1 MRKIF
6 SYVLKALLF
15 IGIVYAEPESKV
27 EALEG
32 KKRESS
38 LDKKIRQELKN
49 KELKNKELKNKE
61 LKNKE
66 LKNKELKNKEL
77 KNKEL
82 KNKELKNKELKNKEL
97 KNKEEKKNTEEKKEI
112 KAKRKPR
119 AEVHHGD
126 AKNPTQKITPS
137 KIKEGTKGV
146 QNQGTQNQGVQNNA
160 PKLEEKETTPQTL
173 EKKGSSPSSQFNSI
187 FGNPNDATNNTLE
200 DKVVGGISLLVNG
213 SPITL
218 YQIQEEQKKSKV
230 SKAQARDRLIAER
243 IKNQEI
249 ERLKIHVGD
258 DKLDQEMAM
267 MAQQQGMD
275 LDRFKQML
283 MAEGHYKLYRDQL
296 KEHLEMQELL
306 RNILLTNVDTSSET
320 KMREYYNKHKDQFS
334 IPTEIETVR
343 YTSTNQE
350 DLERAMA
357 DPNLEVPGVSKANEK
372 IEMKTLNPQIAQV
385 FISHEQGSFT
395 PIMNGGGGQFITFY
409 IKEKKGKN
417 EVSFSQAKQ
426 FIAQKLVEESKDK
439 ILEEHF
445 EKLRVKSR
453 IVMIRE

>member
-6 SYVLKALLF
+6 SYVLRALLF

-32 KKRESS
+32 RKQESS

-49 KELKNKELKNKE
+49 KDLKNKD
-61 LKNKE
+61 
-66 LKNKELKNKEL
+66 
-77 KNKEL
+77 
-82 KNKELKNKELKNKEL
+82 L
-97 KNKEEKKNTEEKKEI
+97 KNKEEKKDPEEKKET

-160 PKLEEKETTPQTL
+160 PKLEEKETTSQTL
-173 EKKGSSPSSQFNSI
+173 EKNKGTSPSSQFNSI
-187 FGNPNDATNNTLE
+187 FGNPNNATNNTLE

-218 YQIQEEQKKSKV
+218 YQIQEEQEKSKV

-249 ERLKIHVGD
+249 ERLKIHVDD

-275 LDRFKQML
+275 LDHFKQML

-320 KMREYYNKHKDQFS
+320 KMREYYNKHKEQFS

-343 YTSTNQE
+343 YTSTSQE

-357 DPNLEVPGVSKANEK
+357 DPNLEIPGVSKANEK

-395 PIMNGGGGQFITFY
+395 PVMNGGGGQFITFY

>member
-49 KELKNKELKNKE
+49 KELKNKE
-61 LKNKE
+61 
-66 LKNKELKNKEL
+66 
-77 KNKEL
+77 
-82 KNKELKNKELKNKEL
+82 
-97 KNKEEKKNTEEKKEI
+97 EKKNTEEKKEI

-126 AKNPTQKITPS
+126 SKNPTQKITPS
-137 KIKEGTKGV
+137 KIKEGAKGV

-160 PKLEEKETTPQTL
+160 PKLEEKETTSQTL
-173 EKKGSSPSSQFNSI
+173 EKNKGTSPSSQFNSI
-187 FGNPNDATNNTLE
+187 FGNPNDAANNTLE

-249 ERLKIHVGD
+249 ERLKIHVDD

-275 LDRFKQML
+275 LDHFKQML
-283 MAEGHYKLYRDQL
+283 IAEGHYKLYRDQL

-320 KMREYYNKHKDQFS
+320 KMREYYNKHKEQFS

-343 YTSTNQE
+343 YTSTSQE
-350 DLERAMA
+350 DLERAMT
-357 DPNLEVPGVSKANEK
+357 DPNLEIPGVSKANEK

-395 PIMNGGGGQFITFY
+395 PVMNGGGGQFITFY

>member
-32 KKRESS
+32 RKQESS

-49 KELKNKELKNKE
+49 KDLKNK
-61 LKNKE
+61 
-66 LKNKELKNKEL
+66 
-77 KNKEL
+77 
-82 KNKELKNKELKNKEL
+82 
-97 KNKEEKKNTEEKKEI
+97 KEEKKNTAEKKET

-137 KIKEGTKGV
+137 KIKEGAKGV
-146 QNQGTQNQGVQNNA
+146 QNQGAQNQGVQNNA
-160 PKLEEKETTPQTL
+160 PKLEEKETTSQTL
-173 EKKGSSPSSQFNSI
+173 EKNKGTSPSSQFNSI
-187 FGNPNDATNNTLE
+187 FGNPNNATNNTLE

-249 ERLKIHVGD
+249 ERLKIHVDD

-275 LDRFKQML
+275 LDHFKQML

-320 KMREYYNKHKDQFS
+320 KMREYYNKHKEQFS

-343 YTSTNQE
+343 YTSTSQE

-357 DPNLEVPGVSKANEK
+357 DPNLEIPGVSKANEK

-395 PIMNGGGGQFITFY
+395 PVMNGGGGQFITFY

>member
-6 SYVLKALLF
+6 SYVLRALLLF
-15 IGIVYAEPESKV
+15 RVVYAEPESKV

-32 KKRESS
+32 RKQESS
-38 LDKKIRQELKN
+38 LDKKIRQEMKNKDLKN
-49 KELKNKELKNKE
+49 K
-61 LKNKE
+61 
-66 LKNKELKNKEL
+66 
-77 KNKEL
+77 
-82 KNKELKNKELKNKEL
+82 
-97 KNKEEKKNTEEKKEI
+97 KEEKKNPEEKKET
-112 KAKRKPR
+112 KPKRKPR

-126 AKNPTQKITPS
+126 TKNPTQKITPP
-137 KIKEGTKGV
+137 KIKEGAKGV

-160 PKLEEKETTPQTL
+160 PKLEEKETISQTL
-173 EKKGSSPSSQFNSI
+173 EKNKGTSPSSQFNSI
-187 FGNPNDATNNTLE
+187 FGNPNNATNNTLE

-249 ERLKIHVGD
+249 ERLKIHVDD

-275 LDRFKQML
+275 LDHFKQML

-320 KMREYYNKHKDQFS
+320 KMREYYNKHKEQFS

-343 YTSTNQE
+343 YTSTSQE

-357 DPNLEVPGVSKANEK
+357 DPNLEIPGVSKANEK

-395 PIMNGGGGQFITFY
+395 PVMNGGGGQFITFY

>member
-6 SYVLKALLF
+6 SYISKVLLF
-15 IGIVYAEPESKV
+15 IGVVYAEPDSKV

-32 KKRESS
+32 RKQESS
-38 LDKKIRQELKN
+38 LDKKIRQEIKNKDLKN
-49 KELKNKELKNKE
+49 KNLKNK
-61 LKNKE
+61 
-66 LKNKELKNKEL
+66 
-77 KNKEL
+77 
-82 KNKELKNKELKNKEL
+82 
-97 KNKEEKKNTEEKKEI
+97 KEEKKNPEEKKET

-137 KIKEGTKGV
+137 KIKEGAKGV

-160 PKLEEKETTPQTL
+160 PKLEEKETTPQIL
-173 EKKGSSPSSQFNSI
+173 EKNKGSSPSSQFNSI
-187 FGNPNDATNNTLE
+187 FGNPNNATNNTLE
-200 DKVVGGISLLVNG
+200 DKVVGGISLLVNS

-249 ERLKIHVGD
+249 ERLKIHVDD

-275 LDRFKQML
+275 LDHFKQML

-320 KMREYYNKHKDQFS
+320 KMREYYNKHKEQFS

-357 DPNLEVPGVSKANEK
+357 DPNLEIPGVSKANEK

-395 PIMNGGGGQFITFY
+395 PVMNGGGGQFITFY

>member
-32 KKRESS
+32 RKQESS
-38 LDKKIRQELKN
+38 LDKKIRQEIKNKDLKN
-49 KELKNKELKNKE
+49 KDLKNK
-61 LKNKE
+61 
-66 LKNKELKNKEL
+66 
-77 KNKEL
+77 
-82 KNKELKNKELKNKEL
+82 
-97 KNKEEKKNTEEKKEI
+97 KEEKKNTAEKKET

-137 KIKEGTKGV
+137 KIKEGAKGV

-160 PKLEEKETTPQTL
+160 PKLEEKETISQTL
-173 EKKGSSPSSQFNSI
+173 EKNKGASPNSQFNSI

-249 ERLKIHVGD
+249 ERLKIHVDD

-275 LDRFKQML
+275 LDHFKQML

-320 KMREYYNKHKDQFS
+320 KMREYYNKHKEQFS

-357 DPNLEVPGVSKANEK
+357 DPNLEIPGVSKANEK

-395 PIMNGGGGQFITFY
+395 PVMNGGGGQFITFY

>member
-15 IGIVYAEPESKV
+15 FGIAHAEPESKV

-32 KKRESS
+32 KKQESS

-61 LKNKE
+61 
-66 LKNKELKNKEL
+66 
-77 KNKEL
+77 
-82 KNKELKNKELKNKEL
+82 
-97 KNKEEKKNTEEKKEI
+97 EKKNAEEKKEI

-126 AKNPTQKITPS
+126 SKNPAQKITSP
-137 KIKEGTKGV
+137 KIKESSKGM
-146 QNQGTQNQGVQNNA
+146 QNNA
-160 PKLEEKETTPQTL
+160 PKPEEKDTSSQTL
-173 EKKGSSPSSQFNSI
+173 EKNKGASPSSQFNSI
-187 FGNPNDATNNTLE
+187 FGNPNDAAGSTLE

-218 YQIQEEQKKSKV
+218 YQIQEEQEKSKV

-249 ERLKIHVGD
+249 ERLKIHVDD

-275 LDRFKQML
+275 LDHFKQML

-320 KMREYYNKHKDQFS
+320 KMREYYNKHKEQFS

-350 DLERAMA
+350 DLERAMSN
-357 DPNLEVPGVSKANEK
+357 PNLEVPGVSKANEK

>member
-32 KKRESS
+32 RKQESS

-49 KELKNKELKNKE
+49 KDLKNK
-61 LKNKE
+61 
-66 LKNKELKNKEL
+66 
-77 KNKEL
+77 
-82 KNKELKNKELKNKEL
+82 
-97 KNKEEKKNTEEKKEI
+97 KEEKKNPEEKKEA

-137 KIKEGTKGV
+137 KIKEGAKGV
-146 QNQGTQNQGVQNNA
+146 QNQGAQNQGVQNNA
-160 PKLEEKETTPQTL
+160 PKLEEKETTSQTL
-173 EKKGSSPSSQFNSI
+173 EKNKGASPSSQFNSI
-187 FGNPNDATNNTLE
+187 FGNPNNATNNTLE

-230 SKAQARDRLIAER
+230 SKAQARDRLIAEH

-249 ERLKIHVGD
+249 ERLKIHVDD

-275 LDRFKQML
+275 LDHFKQML
-283 MAEGHYKLYRDQL
+283 MADGHYKLYRDQL

-320 KMREYYNKHKDQFS
+320 KMREYYNKHKEQFS

-357 DPNLEVPGVSKANEK
+357 DPNLEIPGVSKANEK

-395 PIMNGGGGQFITFY
+395 PVMNGGGGQFITFY

>member
-6 SYVLKALLF
+6 SYVLRALLF

-49 KELKNKELKNKE
+49 KDLKNKELKNK
-61 LKNKE
+61 
-66 LKNKELKNKEL
+66 
-77 KNKEL
+77 
-82 KNKELKNKELKNKEL
+82 
-97 KNKEEKKNTEEKKEI
+97 KEEKKNPEEKKET
-112 KAKRKPR
+112 KPKRKPR

-126 AKNPTQKITPS
+126 TKNPTQKITPS
-137 KIKEGTKGV
+137 KIKEGAKGV

-160 PKLEEKETTPQTL
+160 PKLEEKETTSQTL
-173 EKKGSSPSSQFNSI
+173 EKNKGTSPSSQFNSI
-187 FGNPNDATNNTLE
+187 FGNPNNATNNTLE

-218 YQIQEEQKKSKV
+218 YQIQEEQEKSKV

-249 ERLKIHVGD
+249 ERLKIHVDD

-275 LDRFKQML
+275 LDHFKQML

-320 KMREYYNKHKDQFS
+320 KMREYYNKHKEQFS

-357 DPNLEVPGVSKANEK
+357 DPNLEIPGVSKANEK

-395 PIMNGGGGQFITFY
+395 PVMNGGGGQFITFY

>member
-32 KKRESS
+32 RKQESS

-49 KELKNKELKNKE
+49 KDLKNKK
-61 LKNKE
+61 
-66 LKNKELKNKEL
+66 
-77 KNKEL
+77 
-82 KNKELKNKELKNKEL
+82 
-97 KNKEEKKNTEEKKEI
+97 EKKNTEEKKEI

-126 AKNPTQKITPS
+126 FKNPAQKITPP
-137 KIKEGTKGV
+137 KIKEGAKGM

-160 PKLEEKETTPQTL
+160 PKLEEKETTSQTL
-173 EKKGSSPSSQFNSI
+173 EKNKGTSPSSQFNSI
-187 FGNPNDATNNTLE
+187 FGNPNDAANNTLE

-218 YQIQEEQKKSKV
+218 YQIQEEQEKSKV

-249 ERLKIHVGD
+249 ERLKIHVDD

-275 LDRFKQML
+275 LDHFKQML

-320 KMREYYNKHKDQFS
+320 KMREYYNKHKEQFS

-395 PIMNGGGGQFITFY
+395 PVMNGGGGQFITFY

>member
-15 IGIVYAEPESKV
+15 IGIAHAEPESKV

-38 LDKKIRQELKN
+38 LDKKIRQ
-49 KELKNKELKNKE
+49 
-61 LKNKE
+61 
-66 LKNKELKNKEL
+66 
-77 KNKEL
+77 
-82 KNKELKNKELKNKEL
+82 ELKNKELKNKEL

-126 AKNPTQKITPS
+126 AKNPTQKITPP
-137 KIKEGTKGV
+137 KIKEGAKGV

-160 PKLEEKETTPQTL
+160 PKLEEKETTSQTL
-173 EKKGSSPSSQFNSI
+173 EKNKGTSPSSQFNSI
-187 FGNPNDATNNTLE
+187 FGNPNNAANNTLE

-249 ERLKIHVGD
+249 ERLKIHVDD

-275 LDRFKQML
+275 LDHFKQML

-320 KMREYYNKHKDQFS
+320 KMREYYNKHKEQFS

-343 YTSTNQE
+343 YTSTSQE

-357 DPNLEVPGVSKANEK
+357 DPNLEIPGVSKANEK

-395 PIMNGGGGQFITFY
+395 PVMNGGGGQFITFY

>member
-6 SYVLKALLF
+6 SYISKVLLF
-15 IGIVYAEPESKV
+15 IGVVYAEPDSKV

-32 KKRESS
+32 RKQEFS

-49 KELKNKELKNKE
+49 KD
-61 LKNKE
+61 
-66 LKNKELKNKEL
+66 
-77 KNKEL
+77 
-82 KNKELKNKELKNKEL
+82 L
-97 KNKEEKKNTEEKKEI
+97 KNKEEKKNTEEKKET

-126 AKNPTQKITPS
+126 AKNPAPKITPP
-137 KIKEGTKGV
+137 KIKGSGKGV
-146 QNQGTQNQGVQNNA
+146 QNQGMQNQGVQSNA
-160 PKLEEKETTPQTL
+160 PKPEKKDTTPQAT
-173 EKKGSSPSSQFNSI
+173 EKNKETSPSSQFNSI
-187 FGNPNDATNNTLE
+187 FGNPNNAANNTLE

-218 YQIQEEQKKSKV
+218 YQIQEEQEKSKV

-249 ERLKIHVGD
+249 ERLKIHVDD

-275 LDRFKQML
+275 LDHFKQML

-320 KMREYYNKHKDQFS
+320 KMREYYNKHKEQFS

-350 DLERAMA
+350 DLERAMSN
-357 DPNLEVPGVSKANEK
+357 PNLEVPGVSKANEK

-395 PIMNGGGGQFITFY
+395 PVMNGGGGQFITFY

>member
-6 SYVLKALLF
+6 SYISKVLLF
-15 IGIVYAEPESKV
+15 IGVVYAEPDSKV

-32 KKRESS
+32 RKQESS

-49 KELKNKELKNKE
+49 KD
-61 LKNKE
+61 
-66 LKNKELKNKEL
+66 
-77 KNKEL
+77 
-82 KNKELKNKELKNKEL
+82 L
-97 KNKEEKKNTEEKKEI
+97 KNKEEKKNTEEKKTT
-112 KAKRKPR
+112 KTRAKPR

-126 AKNPTQKITPS
+126 TKNPTQKITPP
-137 KIKEGTKGV
+137 KIKGSAKGV
-146 QNQGTQNQGVQNNA
+146 QNQGMQNQGVQNNA
-160 PKLEEKETTPQTL
+160 PKPEKKDTTPQAT
-173 EKKGSSPSSQFNSI
+173 EKNKETSPSSQFNSI
-187 FGNPNDATNNTLE
+187 FGNPNNATNNTLE

-218 YQIQEEQKKSKV
+218 YQIQEEQEKSKV

-249 ERLKIHVGD
+249 ERLKIHVDD

-275 LDRFKQML
+275 LDHFKQML

-320 KMREYYNKHKDQFS
+320 KMREYYNKHKEQFS

-350 DLERAMA
+350 DLERAMSN
-357 DPNLEVPGVSKANEK
+357 PNLEVPGVSKANEK

-395 PIMNGGGGQFITFY
+395 PVMNGGGGQFITFY

>member
-6 SYVLKALLF
+6 SYISKVLLF
-15 IGIVYAEPESKV
+15 IGVVYAEPDSKV

-32 KKRESS
+32 RKQESS
-38 LDKKIRQELKN
+38 LDKKIRQELKS
-49 KELKNKELKNKE
+49 KELKNKD
-61 LKNKE
+61 
-66 LKNKELKNKEL
+66 
-77 KNKEL
+77 
-82 KNKELKNKELKNKEL
+82 L
-97 KNKEEKKNTEEKKEI
+97 KNKEEKKNTEEKKTT
-112 KAKRKPR
+112 KTRAKPR

-126 AKNPTQKITPS
+126 AKNPTPKITPP
-137 KIKEGTKGV
+137 KIKGSAKGV
-146 QNQGTQNQGVQNNA
+146 QNQGMQNQGVQSNA
-160 PKLEEKETTPQTL
+160 PKPEEKDTTHQAT
-173 EKKGSSPSSQFNSI
+173 EKNKEASPSSQFNSI
-187 FGNPNDATNNTLE
+187 FGNPNNATNNTLE

-218 YQIQEEQKKSKV
+218 YQIQEEQEKSKV

-249 ERLKIHVGD
+249 ERLKIHVDD

-275 LDRFKQML
+275 LDHFKQML

-320 KMREYYNKHKDQFS
+320 KMREYYNKHKEQFS

-395 PIMNGGGGQFITFY
+395 PVMNGGGGQFITFY

>member
-6 SYVLKALLF
+6 SYISKVLLF
-15 IGIVYAEPESKV
+15 IGVVYAEPDSKV

-32 KKRESS
+32 RKQESS
-38 LDKKIRQELKN
+38 LDKKIRQELKS
-49 KELKNKELKNKE
+49 KELKNKD
-61 LKNKE
+61 
-66 LKNKELKNKEL
+66 
-77 KNKEL
+77 
-82 KNKELKNKELKNKEL
+82 L
-97 KNKEEKKNTEEKKEI
+97 KNKEEKKNTEEKKTT
-112 KAKRKPR
+112 KTRAKPR

-126 AKNPTQKITPS
+126 AKNPTPKITPP
-137 KIKEGTKGV
+137 KIKGSSKGV
-146 QNQGTQNQGVQNNA
+146 QNQGTQNQGVQSNA
-160 PKLEEKETTPQTL
+160 PKPEKKETTPQAT
-173 EKKGSSPSSQFNSI
+173 EKNKEASPSSQFNSI
-187 FGNPNDATNNTLE
+187 FGNPNNATNNTLE

-218 YQIQEEQKKSKV
+218 YQIQEEQEKSKV

-249 ERLKIHVGD
+249 ERLKIHVDD

-275 LDRFKQML
+275 LDHFKQML

-320 KMREYYNKHKDQFS
+320 KMREYYNKHKEQFS

-350 DLERAMA
+350 DLERAMSN
-357 DPNLEVPGVSKANEK
+357 PNLEVPGVSKANEK

-395 PIMNGGGGQFITFY
+395 PVMNGGGGQFITFY

>member
-61 LKNKE
+61 
-66 LKNKELKNKEL
+66 
-77 KNKEL
+77 
-82 KNKELKNKELKNKEL
+82 
-97 KNKEEKKNTEEKKEI
+97 EKKNTEEKKEI

-126 AKNPTQKITPS
+126 AKNPAQKITPP
-137 KIKEGTKGV
+137 KIKESAKGM
-146 QNQGTQNQGVQNNA
+146 QNQGVQNNA
-160 PKLEEKETTPQTL
+160 PKLEEKETTSQTL

-187 FGNPNDATNNTLE
+187 FGNPNNAANNTLE

-249 ERLKIHVGD
+249 ERLKIHVDD

-275 LDRFKQML
+275 LDHFKQML

-320 KMREYYNKHKDQFS
+320 KMREYYNKHKEQFS

-357 DPNLEVPGVSKANEK
+357 DPNLEIPGVSKANEK

-395 PIMNGGGGQFITFY
+395 PVMNGGGGQFITFY

>member
-27 EALEG
+27 EALERR
-32 KKRESS
+32 KQESS

-61 LKNKE
+61 
-66 LKNKELKNKEL
+66 
-77 KNKEL
+77 
-82 KNKELKNKELKNKEL
+82 
-97 KNKEEKKNTEEKKEI
+97 EKKNPEEKKEA

-126 AKNPTQKITPS
+126 SKNPTQKITPP
-137 KIKEGTKGV
+137 KIKEGAKGV
-146 QNQGTQNQGVQNNA
+146 QNQGTQNQGVQSNA
-160 PKLEEKETTPQTL
+160 PKLEEKETTSQTL
-173 EKKGSSPSSQFNSI
+173 EKNKGTSPSSQFNSI
-187 FGNPNDATNNTLE
+187 FGNPNNATNNTLE

-249 ERLKIHVGD
+249 ERLKIHVDD

-275 LDRFKQML
+275 LDHFKQML

-320 KMREYYNKHKDQFS
+320 KMREYYNKHKEQFS

-350 DLERAMA
+350 DLERAMSN
-357 DPNLEVPGVSKANEK
+357 PNLEVPGVSKANEK

-395 PIMNGGGGQFITFY
+395 PVMNGGGGQFITFY

>member
-6 SYVLKALLF
+6 SYISKVLLF
-15 IGIVYAEPESKV
+15 IGVVYAEPDSKV

-32 KKRESS
+32 RKQESS

-49 KELKNKELKNKE
+49 KD
-61 LKNKE
+61 
-66 LKNKELKNKEL
+66 
-77 KNKEL
+77 
-82 KNKELKNKELKNKEL
+82 L
-97 KNKEEKKNTEEKKEI
+97 KNKEEKKNTEEKKTT
-112 KAKRKPR
+112 KTRAKPR

-126 AKNPTQKITPS
+126 TKNPTPKITSP
-137 KIKEGTKGV
+137 KIKGSAKGV
-146 QNQGTQNQGVQNNA
+146 QNQGMQNQGVQSNA
-160 PKLEEKETTPQTL
+160 PKPEKKDTTPQAT
-173 EKKGSSPSSQFNSI
+173 EKNKETSPSSQFNSI
-187 FGNPNDATNNTLE
+187 FGNPNNAANNTLE

-218 YQIQEEQKKSKV
+218 YQIQEEQEKSKV

-249 ERLKIHVGD
+249 ERLKIHVDD

-275 LDRFKQML
+275 LDHFKQML

-320 KMREYYNKHKDQFS
+320 KMREYYNKHKEQFS

-350 DLERAMA
+350 DLERAMSN
-357 DPNLEVPGVSKANEK
+357 PNLEVPGVSKANEK

-395 PIMNGGGGQFITFY
+395 PVMNGGGGQFITFY

>member
-6 SYVLKALLF
+6 SYISKVLLF
-15 IGIVYAEPESKV
+15 IGVVYAEPDSKV

-32 KKRESS
+32 RKQESS

-61 LKNKE
+61 
-66 LKNKELKNKEL
+66 
-77 KNKEL
+77 
-82 KNKELKNKELKNKEL
+82 
-97 KNKEEKKNTEEKKEI
+97 EKKNTEEKKTT
-112 KAKRKPR
+112 KTRAKPR

-126 AKNPTQKITPS
+126 SKNPAPKITPP
-137 KIKEGTKGV
+137 KIKGSSKGV

-160 PKLEEKETTPQTL
+160 PKPEKKDTTPQAT
-173 EKKGSSPSSQFNSI
+173 EKNKETSPSSQFNSI
-187 FGNPNDATNNTLE
+187 FGNPNNATNNTLE

-218 YQIQEEQKKSKV
+218 YQIQEEQEKSKV

-249 ERLKIHVGD
+249 ERLKIHVDD

-275 LDRFKQML
+275 LDHFKQML

-320 KMREYYNKHKDQFS
+320 KMREYYNKHKEQFS

-350 DLERAMA
+350 DLERAMSN
-357 DPNLEVPGVSKANEK
+357 PNLEVPGVSKANEK

-395 PIMNGGGGQFITFY
+395 PVMNGGGGQFITFY

>member
-61 LKNKE
+61 
-66 LKNKELKNKEL
+66 
-77 KNKEL
+77 
-82 KNKELKNKELKNKEL
+82 
-97 KNKEEKKNTEEKKEI
+97 EKKNTEEKKEI

-126 AKNPTQKITPS
+126 SKNPAQKITPP
-137 KIKEGTKGV
+137 KIKESKKAL
-146 QNQGTQNQGVQNNA
+146 QNQSDQNNTIK
-160 PKLEEKETTPQTL
+160 PKDTTPQIL
-173 EKKGSSPSSQFNSI
+173 EKNKEASPSSQFNSI
-187 FGNPNDATNNTLE
+187 FGNPNDATNKTLE

-218 YQIQEEQKKSKV
+218 YQIQEEQEKSKV

-249 ERLKIHVGD
+249 ERLKIHVDD

-275 LDRFKQML
+275 LDHFKQML

-320 KMREYYNKHKDQFS
+320 KMREYYNKHKEQFS

-357 DPNLEVPGVSKANEK
+357 DPNLEIPGVSKANEK

-395 PIMNGGGGQFITFY
+395 PVMNGGGGQFITFY

>member
-32 KKRESS
+32 RKQESS
-38 LDKKIRQELKN
+38 LDKKIRQEIKNKDLKN
-49 KELKNKELKNKE
+49 K
-61 LKNKE
+61 
-66 LKNKELKNKEL
+66 
-77 KNKEL
+77 
-82 KNKELKNKELKNKEL
+82 
-97 KNKEEKKNTEEKKEI
+97 KEEKKNPEEKKET

-137 KIKEGTKGV
+137 KIKEGAKGV

-160 PKLEEKETTPQTL
+160 PKFEEKETTSQTL
-173 EKKGSSPSSQFNSI
+173 EKNKGTSPSSQFNSI
-187 FGNPNDATNNTLE
+187 FGNPNNATNNTLE

-249 ERLKIHVGD
+249 ERLKIHVDD

-275 LDRFKQML
+275 LDHFKQML

-320 KMREYYNKHKDQFS
+320 KMREYYNKHKEQFS

-357 DPNLEVPGVSKANEK
+357 DPNLEIPGVSKANEK

-395 PIMNGGGGQFITFY
+395 PVMNGGGGQFITFY

>member
-6 SYVLKALLF
+6 SYISKVLLF
-15 IGIVYAEPESKV
+15 IGVVYAEPDSKV

-32 KKRESS
+32 RKQESS
-38 LDKKIRQELKN
+38 LDKKIRQELKS
-49 KELKNKELKNKE
+49 KELKNKDLKNK
-61 LKNKE
+61 
-66 LKNKELKNKEL
+66 
-77 KNKEL
+77 
-82 KNKELKNKELKNKEL
+82 
-97 KNKEEKKNTEEKKEI
+97 EEKKEI

-126 AKNPTQKITPS
+126 TKNPTPKITPP
-137 KIKEGTKGV
+137 KIKGSGKGV

-160 PKLEEKETTPQTL
+160 PKPEEKEATSQTL
-173 EKKGSSPSSQFNSI
+173 EKNKETSPSSQFNSI
-187 FGNPNDATNNTLE
+187 FGNPNNAANNTLE

-218 YQIQEEQKKSKV
+218 YQIQEEQEKSKV

-249 ERLKIHVGD
+249 ERLKIHVDD

-275 LDRFKQML
+275 LDHFKQML

-320 KMREYYNKHKDQFS
+320 KMREYYNKHKEQFS

-395 PIMNGGGGQFITFY
+395 PVMNGGGGQFITFY

>member
-6 SYVLKALLF
+6 SYVLKALLLF
-15 IGIVYAEPESKV
+15 RVVYAEPESKV

-32 KKRESS
+32 KKQDSS

-49 KELKNKELKNKE
+49 KE
-61 LKNKE
+61 
-66 LKNKELKNKEL
+66 
-77 KNKEL
+77 
-82 KNKELKNKELKNKEL
+82 
-97 KNKEEKKNTEEKKEI
+97 EKKNPEEKKET

-137 KIKEGTKGV
+137 KIKEGAKGV

-160 PKLEEKETTPQTL
+160 PKLEEKETTSQTL
-173 EKKGSSPSSQFNSI
+173 EKNKGTSPSSQFNSI
-187 FGNPNDATNNTLE
+187 FGNPNNAANNTLE

-249 ERLKIHVGD
+249 ERLKIHVDD

-275 LDRFKQML
+275 LDHFKQML

-320 KMREYYNKHKDQFS
+320 KMREYYNKHKEQFS

-343 YTSTNQE
+343 YTSTSQE

-357 DPNLEVPGVSKANEK
+357 DPNLEIPGVSKANEK

-395 PIMNGGGGQFITFY
+395 PVMNGGGGQFITFY

>member
-15 IGIVYAEPESKV
+15 FGIAHAEPESKV

-32 KKRESS
+32 KKQESS

-61 LKNKE
+61 
-66 LKNKELKNKEL
+66 
-77 KNKEL
+77 
-82 KNKELKNKELKNKEL
+82 
-97 KNKEEKKNTEEKKEI
+97 EKKEI

-126 AKNPTQKITPS
+126 SKNPAQKITPPKITS
-137 KIKEGTKGV
+137 PKITSPKIKESSKGM
-146 QNQGTQNQGVQNNA
+146 QNQSDQNNA
-160 PKLEEKETTPQTL
+160 IKPKEKTTQTT
-173 EKKGSSPSSQFNSI
+173 EKKEVSPSSQFNSI

-218 YQIQEEQKKSKV
+218 YQIQEEQEKSKV

-249 ERLKIHVGD
+249 ERLKIHVDD

-275 LDRFKQML
+275 LDHFKQML

-320 KMREYYNKHKDQFS
+320 KMREYYNKHKEQFS

-350 DLERAMA
+350 DLERAMSN
-357 DPNLEVPGVSKANEK
+357 PNLEVPGVSKANEK

-395 PIMNGGGGQFITFY
+395 PVMNGGGGQFITFY

>member
-32 KKRESS
+32 RKQESS
-38 LDKKIRQELKN
+38 LDKKIRQEIKNKDLKN
-49 KELKNKELKNKE
+49 KDLKNK
-61 LKNKE
+61 
-66 LKNKELKNKEL
+66 
-77 KNKEL
+77 
-82 KNKELKNKELKNKEL
+82 
-97 KNKEEKKNTEEKKEI
+97 KEEKKNPEEKKET
-112 KAKRKPR
+112 KVKRKPR

-126 AKNPTQKITPS
+126 AKNPTQKITPP
-137 KIKEGTKGV
+137 KIKEGAKGV

-160 PKLEEKETTPQTL
+160 PKLEEKETTSQTL
-173 EKKGSSPSSQFNSI
+173 EKNKGASPSSQFNSI
-187 FGNPNDATNNTLE
+187 FGNPNNATNNTLE

-218 YQIQEEQKKSKV
+218 YQIQEEQEKSKV

-249 ERLKIHVGD
+249 ERLKIHVDD

-275 LDRFKQML
+275 LDHFKQML

-320 KMREYYNKHKDQFS
+320 KMREYYNKHKEQFS

-343 YTSTNQE
+343 YTSTSQE

-357 DPNLEVPGVSKANEK
+357 DPNLEIPGVSKANEK

-395 PIMNGGGGQFITFY
+395 PVMNGGGGQFITFY

>member
-15 IGIVYAEPESKV
+15 IGIAYAEPESKV

-32 KKRESS
+32 RKQESS

-61 LKNKE
+61 
-66 LKNKELKNKEL
+66 
-77 KNKEL
+77 
-82 KNKELKNKELKNKEL
+82 
-97 KNKEEKKNTEEKKEI
+97 EKKNAEEKKEI

-126 AKNPTQKITPS
+126 FKNPAQKITPP
-137 KIKEGTKGV
+137 KIKESPKGM
-146 QNQGTQNQGVQNNA
+146 QNQSMQNNA
-160 PKLEEKETTPQTL
+160 PKLEEKETTHQIL
-173 EKKGSSPSSQFNSI
+173 EKNKGSSPSSQFNSI
-187 FGNPNDATNNTLE
+187 FGNPNDAAGSTLE

-218 YQIQEEQKKSKV
+218 YQIQEEQEKSKV

-249 ERLKIHVGD
+249 ERLKIHVDD

-275 LDRFKQML
+275 LDHFKQML

-320 KMREYYNKHKDQFS
+320 KMREYYNKHKEQFS

-350 DLERAMA
+350 DLERAMSN
-357 DPNLEVPGVSKANEK
+357 PNLEVPGVSKANEK

-395 PIMNGGGGQFITFY
+395 PVMNGGGGQFITFY

>member
-6 SYVLKALLF
+6 SYISKVLLF
-15 IGIVYAEPESKV
+15 IGVVYAEPDSKV

-32 KKRESS
+32 RKQESS

-49 KELKNKELKNKE
+49 KELKNKD
-61 LKNKE
+61 
-66 LKNKELKNKEL
+66 
-77 KNKEL
+77 
-82 KNKELKNKELKNKEL
+82 L
-97 KNKEEKKNTEEKKEI
+97 KNKEEKKEI
-112 KAKRKPR
+112 KAQRKPR

-126 AKNPTQKITPS
+126 AKNPTPKITPP
-137 KIKEGTKGV
+137 KIKGSSKGV

-160 PKLEEKETTPQTL
+160 PKPEKKDTTPQAT
-173 EKKGSSPSSQFNSI
+173 EKNKETSPSSQFNSI
-187 FGNPNDATNNTLE
+187 FGNPNNAANNTLE

-218 YQIQEEQKKSKV
+218 YQIQEEQEKSKV

-249 ERLKIHVGD
+249 ERLKIHVDD

-275 LDRFKQML
+275 LDHFKQML

-320 KMREYYNKHKDQFS
+320 KMREYYNKHKEQFS

-395 PIMNGGGGQFITFY
+395 PVMNGGGGQFITFY

>member
-6 SYVLKALLF
+6 SYISKVLLF
-15 IGIVYAEPESKV
+15 IGVVYAEPDSKV

-32 KKRESS
+32 RKQESS

-49 KELKNKELKNKE
+49 KDLKNK
-61 LKNKE
+61 
-66 LKNKELKNKEL
+66 
-77 KNKEL
+77 
-82 KNKELKNKELKNKEL
+82 
-97 KNKEEKKNTEEKKEI
+97 KEEKKNPEEKKTT
-112 KAKRKPR
+112 KTRAKPR

-126 AKNPTQKITPS
+126 TKNPTQKITPP
-137 KIKEGTKGV
+137 KIKEGAKGV
-146 QNQGTQNQGVQNNA
+146 QNQGAQNQGVQNNA
-160 PKLEEKETTPQTL
+160 PKLEEKETISQTL
-173 EKKGSSPSSQFNSI
+173 EKNKGTSPSSQFNSI
-187 FGNPNDATNNTLE
+187 FGNPNNATNNTLE

-249 ERLKIHVGD
+249 ERLKIHVDD

-275 LDRFKQML
+275 LDHFKQML

-320 KMREYYNKHKDQFS
+320 KMREYYNKHKEQFS

-357 DPNLEVPGVSKANEK
+357 DPNLEIPGVSKANEK

-395 PIMNGGGGQFITFY
+395 PVMNGGGGQFITFY

>member
-32 KKRESS
+32 RKQESS

-49 KELKNKELKNKE
+49 KDLKNK
-61 LKNKE
+61 
-66 LKNKELKNKEL
+66 
-77 KNKEL
+77 
-82 KNKELKNKELKNKEL
+82 
-97 KNKEEKKNTEEKKEI
+97 KEEKKNTAEKKET

-126 AKNPTQKITPS
+126 AKNPTQKITPP
-137 KIKEGTKGV
+137 KIKEGAKGV

-160 PKLEEKETTPQTL
+160 PKLEEKETTSQTL
-173 EKKGSSPSSQFNSI
+173 EKNKGTSPSSQFNSI
-187 FGNPNDATNNTLE
+187 FGNPNNATNNTLE

-249 ERLKIHVGD
+249 ERLKIHVDD

-275 LDRFKQML
+275 LDHFKQML

-320 KMREYYNKHKDQFS
+320 KMREYYNKHKEQFS

-357 DPNLEVPGVSKANEK
+357 DPNLEIPGVSKANEK

-395 PIMNGGGGQFITFY
+395 PVMNGGGGQFITFY

>member
-6 SYVLKALLF
+6 SYVLKALLLF
-15 IGIVYAEPESKV
+15 RVVYAEPESKV

-32 KKRESS
+32 RKQESS

-49 KELKNKELKNKE
+49 KDLKNK
-61 LKNKE
+61 
-66 LKNKELKNKEL
+66 
-77 KNKEL
+77 
-82 KNKELKNKELKNKEL
+82 
-97 KNKEEKKNTEEKKEI
+97 KEEKKNPAEKKET

-126 AKNPTQKITPS
+126 AKNPTQKITPP
-137 KIKEGTKGV
+137 KIKEGAKGV

-160 PKLEEKETTPQTL
+160 PKLEEKETTSQIL
-173 EKKGSSPSSQFNSI
+173 EKNKGTSPSSQFNSI

-249 ERLKIHVGD
+249 ERLKIHVDD

-275 LDRFKQML
+275 LDHFKQML

-320 KMREYYNKHKDQFS
+320 KMREYYNKHKEQFS

-357 DPNLEVPGVSKANEK
+357 DPNLEIPGVSKANEK

-395 PIMNGGGGQFITFY
+395 PVMNGGGGQFITFY

>member
-32 KKRESS
+32 RKQESS
-38 LDKKIRQELKN
+38 LDKKIRQEIKNKDLKN
-49 KELKNKELKNKE
+49 KD
-61 LKNKE
+61 
-66 LKNKELKNKEL
+66 
-77 KNKEL
+77 
-82 KNKELKNKELKNKEL
+82 L
-97 KNKEEKKNTEEKKEI
+97 KNKEEKKNPAEKKEA

-137 KIKEGTKGV
+137 KIKEGAKGV

-160 PKLEEKETTPQTL
+160 PKLEEKETTSQTL
-173 EKKGSSPSSQFNSI
+173 EKNKGTSPSSQFNSI
-187 FGNPNDATNNTLE
+187 FGNPNNATNNTLE

-249 ERLKIHVGD
+249 ERLKIHVDD

-275 LDRFKQML
+275 LDHFKQML

-320 KMREYYNKHKDQFS
+320 KMREYYNKHKEQFS

-343 YTSTNQE
+343 YTSTSQE

-357 DPNLEVPGVSKANEK
+357 DPNLEIPGVSKANEK

-385 FISHEQGSFT
+385 FISHEEGSFT
-395 PIMNGGGGQFITFY
+395 PVMNGGGGQFITFY

>member
-27 EALEG
+27 EALER

-49 KELKNKELKNKE
+49 KELKNKD
-61 LKNKE
+61 
-66 LKNKELKNKEL
+66 
-77 KNKEL
+77 
-82 KNKELKNKELKNKEL
+82 L
-97 KNKEEKKNTEEKKEI
+97 KNKEEKKNTEEKKEV
-112 KAKRKPR
+112 KPKRKPR

-126 AKNPTQKITPS
+126 TKNPAQKITPP
-137 KIKEGTKGV
+137 KIKEGAKGV

-160 PKLEEKETTPQTL
+160 PKLEEKETTSQAT
-173 EKKGSSPSSQFNSI
+173 EKNKGASPSSQFNSI
-187 FGNPNDATNNTLE
+187 FGNPNDAANNTLE

-218 YQIQEEQKKSKV
+218 YQIQEEQEKSKV

-249 ERLKIHVGD
+249 ERLKIHVDD

-275 LDRFKQML
+275 LDHFKQML

-320 KMREYYNKHKDQFS
+320 KMREYYNKHKEQFS

-357 DPNLEVPGVSKANEK
+357 DPNLEIPGVSKANEK

-395 PIMNGGGGQFITFY
+395 PVMNGGGGQFITFY

>member
-32 KKRESS
+32 RKQESS

-49 KELKNKELKNKE
+49 KDLKNKD
-61 LKNKE
+61 
-66 LKNKELKNKEL
+66 
-77 KNKEL
+77 
-82 KNKELKNKELKNKEL
+82 L

-126 AKNPTQKITPS
+126 SKNPAQKITPP
-137 KIKEGTKGV
+137 KIKEGAKGV

-160 PKLEEKETTPQTL
+160 PKLEEKETTSQTL
-173 EKKGSSPSSQFNSI
+173 EKNKGTSPSSQFNSI
-187 FGNPNDATNNTLE
+187 FGNPNNAANNTLE

-249 ERLKIHVGD
+249 ERLKIHVDD

-275 LDRFKQML
+275 LDHFKQML

-320 KMREYYNKHKDQFS
+320 KMREYYNKHKEQFS

-357 DPNLEVPGVSKANEK
+357 DPNLEIPGVSKANEK

-395 PIMNGGGGQFITFY
+395 PVMNGGGGQFITFY

>member
-32 KKRESS
+32 RKQESS

-49 KELKNKELKNKE
+49 KDLKNK
-61 LKNKE
+61 
-66 LKNKELKNKEL
+66 
-77 KNKEL
+77 
-82 KNKELKNKELKNKEL
+82 
-97 KNKEEKKNTEEKKEI
+97 KEEKKNTAEKKET

-126 AKNPTQKITPS
+126 AKNPTQKITPP
-137 KIKEGTKGV
+137 KIKEGAKGV

-160 PKLEEKETTPQTL
+160 PKLEEKETTSQTL
-173 EKKGSSPSSQFNSI
+173 EKNKGTSPSSQFNSI
-187 FGNPNDATNNTLE
+187 FGNPNNATNNTLE

-249 ERLKIHVGD
+249 ERLKIHVDD

-275 LDRFKQML
+275 LDHFKQML

-320 KMREYYNKHKDQFS
+320 KMREYYNKHKEQFS

-395 PIMNGGGGQFITFY
+395 PVMNGGGGQFITFY

>member
-32 KKRESS
+32 RRQESS
-38 LDKKIRQELKN
+38 LDKKIRQEIKNKDLKN
-49 KELKNKELKNKE
+49 KDLKNKDLKNK
-61 LKNKE
+61 
-66 LKNKELKNKEL
+66 
-77 KNKEL
+77 
-82 KNKELKNKELKNKEL
+82 
-97 KNKEEKKNTEEKKEI
+97 KEEKKNTAEKKEA

-137 KIKEGTKGV
+137 KIKEGAKGV

-160 PKLEEKETTPQTL
+160 PKLEEKETTSQTL
-173 EKKGSSPSSQFNSI
+173 EKNKGTSPSSQFNSI
-187 FGNPNDATNNTLE
+187 FGNPNNATNNTLE

-249 ERLKIHVGD
+249 ERLKIHVDD

-275 LDRFKQML
+275 LDHFKQML

-320 KMREYYNKHKDQFS
+320 KMREYYNKHKEQFS

-357 DPNLEVPGVSKANEK
+357 DPNLEIPGVSKANEK

-395 PIMNGGGGQFITFY
+395 PVMNGGGGQFITFY

>member
-32 KKRESS
+32 RKQESS

-49 KELKNKELKNKE
+49 KDLKNKELKNK
-61 LKNKE
+61 
-66 LKNKELKNKEL
+66 
-77 KNKEL
+77 
-82 KNKELKNKELKNKEL
+82 
-97 KNKEEKKNTEEKKEI
+97 KEEKKNTAEKKEI

-160 PKLEEKETTPQTL
+160 PKLEEKETTSQTL
-173 EKKGSSPSSQFNSI
+173 EKNKGTSPSSQFNSI
-187 FGNPNDATNNTLE
+187 FGNPNNAANNTLE

-218 YQIQEEQKKSKV
+218 YQIQEEQEKSKV

-249 ERLKIHVGD
+249 ERLKIHVDD

-275 LDRFKQML
+275 LDHFKQML

-320 KMREYYNKHKDQFS
+320 KMREYYNKHKEQFS

-357 DPNLEVPGVSKANEK
+357 DPNLEIPGVSKANEK

-395 PIMNGGGGQFITFY
+395 PVMNGGGGQFITFY

>member
-6 SYVLKALLF
+6 SYISKVLLF
-15 IGIVYAEPESKV
+15 IGVVYAEPDSKV

-32 KKRESS
+32 RKQESS

-49 KELKNKELKNKE
+49 KDLKNK
-61 LKNKE
+61 
-66 LKNKELKNKEL
+66 
-77 KNKEL
+77 
-82 KNKELKNKELKNKEL
+82 
-97 KNKEEKKNTEEKKEI
+97 KEEKKNPEEKKET

-126 AKNPTQKITPS
+126 AKNPTPKITPP
-137 KIKEGTKGV
+137 KIKGSGKGV
-146 QNQGTQNQGVQNNA
+146 QNQGVQNNA
-160 PKLEEKETTPQTL
+160 PKPEKKDTTPQAT
-173 EKKGSSPSSQFNSI
+173 EKNKETSPRSQFNSI
-187 FGNPNDATNNTLE
+187 FGNPNNAANNTLE

-218 YQIQEEQKKSKV
+218 YQIQEEQEKSKV

-249 ERLKIHVGD
+249 ERLKIHVDD

-275 LDRFKQML
+275 LDHFKQML

-320 KMREYYNKHKDQFS
+320 KMREYYNKHKEQFS

-350 DLERAMA
+350 DLERAISN
-357 DPNLEVPGVSKANEK
+357 PNLEVPGVSKANEK

-395 PIMNGGGGQFITFY
+395 PVMNGGGGQFITFY

>member
-6 SYVLKALLF
+6 SYVLRALLF

-32 KKRESS
+32 RRQESS

-49 KELKNKELKNKE
+49 KDLKNK
-61 LKNKE
+61 
-66 LKNKELKNKEL
+66 
-77 KNKEL
+77 
-82 KNKELKNKELKNKEL
+82 
-97 KNKEEKKNTEEKKEI
+97 KEEKKNPEEKKET
-112 KAKRKPR
+112 KPKRKPR

-137 KIKEGTKGV
+137 KIKEGAKGV
-146 QNQGTQNQGVQNNA
+146 QNQGMQNQGVQNNA
-160 PKLEEKETTPQTL
+160 PKLEEKETTYQTL
-173 EKKGSSPSSQFNSI
+173 EKNKETSHGSQFNSI
-187 FGNPNDATNNTLE
+187 FGNPNNATNNTLE

-249 ERLKIHVGD
+249 ERLKIHVDD

-275 LDRFKQML
+275 LDHFKQML

-320 KMREYYNKHKDQFS
+320 KMREYYNKHKEQFS

-357 DPNLEVPGVSKANEK
+357 DPNLEIPGVSKANEK

-385 FISHEQGSFT
+385 FISHEEGSFT
-395 PIMNGGGGQFITFY
+395 PVMNGGGGQFITFY

>member
-1 MRKIF
+1 M
-6 SYVLKALLF
+6 KALLF
-15 IGIVYAEPESKV
+15 FGIAHAESESKV

-32 KKRESS
+32 KKQESS

-61 LKNKE
+61 
-66 LKNKELKNKEL
+66 
-77 KNKEL
+77 
-82 KNKELKNKELKNKEL
+82 
-97 KNKEEKKNTEEKKEI
+97 EKKNTEEKKTT
-112 KAKRKPR
+112 KTRAKPR

-126 AKNPTQKITPS
+126 AKNPAQKITSPKITPP
-137 KIKEGTKGV
+137 KIKGSKKAL
-146 QNQGTQNQGVQNNA
+146 QNQSDQNNA
-160 PKLEEKETTPQTL
+160 IKPKEKTTQTT
-173 EKKGSSPSSQFNSI
+173 EKKEASPSSQFNSI
-187 FGNPNDATNNTLE
+187 FGNPNDAANNTLE

-218 YQIQEEQKKSKV
+218 YQIQEEQEKSKV

-249 ERLKIHVGD
+249 ERLKIHVDD

-275 LDRFKQML
+275 LDHFKQML

-320 KMREYYNKHKDQFS
+320 KMREYYNKHKEQFS

-350 DLERAMA
+350 DLERAMSN
-357 DPNLEVPGVSKANEK
+357 PNLEVPGVSKANEK

>member
-32 KKRESS
+32 RRQESS

-49 KELKNKELKNKE
+49 KDLKNK
-61 LKNKE
+61 
-66 LKNKELKNKEL
+66 
-77 KNKEL
+77 
-82 KNKELKNKELKNKEL
+82 
-97 KNKEEKKNTEEKKEI
+97 KEEKKNPEEKKET

-137 KIKEGTKGV
+137 KIKEGAKGV

-160 PKLEEKETTPQTL
+160 PKLEEKETISQTL
-173 EKKGSSPSSQFNSI
+173 EKNKGASPSSQFNSI
-187 FGNPNDATNNTLE
+187 FGNPNNATNNTLE

-249 ERLKIHVGD
+249 ERLKIHVDD

-275 LDRFKQML
+275 LDHFKQML

-320 KMREYYNKHKDQFS
+320 KMREYYNKHKEQFS

-357 DPNLEVPGVSKANEK
+357 DPNLEIPGVSKANEK

-395 PIMNGGGGQFITFY
+395 PVMNGGGGQFITFY